1 MASVYD
7 IIKGINQAAANAYDG
22 TQIAGYNADD
32 KAIKIGLRRE
42 EGNPIT
48 DSRVMDGFKVRILG
62 PKLIVSY
69 QTELPM
75 RDVHNTKIDQ
85 EMEDIYA
92 DIIKFL
98 KREYKSIT
106 KETLTLKDDGP
117 VRILLQ
123 NMSRVRTWAQCEKIY
138 TIGNLKGVIEVGEP
152 SEKGPEKRFK
162 DFLEQGGLGTR
173 PKNDKRKKS
182 E

>member
-7 IIKGINQAAANAYDG
+7 IVKGINQAAANAYDG
-22 TQIAGYNADD
+22 TQVAGYNADD

-42 EGNPIT
+42 KGNPIT
-48 DSRVMDGFKVRILG
+48 DSRVMDGFKVRISG

-75 RDVHNTKIDQ
+75 RDVHNTKIDE
-85 EMEDIYA
+85 EMEQIYA

-98 KREYKSIT
+98 KKEYKSIT
-106 KETLTLKDDGP
+106 KETLKLKDDGP
-117 VRILLQ
+117 CRILLQ
-123 NMSRVRTWAQCEKIY
+123 NMSRVRTWAECEKIY
-138 TIGNLKGVIEVGEP
+138 TIQGLKDVVEVGEP
-152 SEKGPEKRFK
+152 SKEGLEKRFK
-162 DFLEQGGLGTR
+162 DFLEQGGLGKR